1 MAKNDLQGALDL
13 LILKSLSHLGSMHGF
28 GIILHIE
35 HVSDELLNVEE
46 GSLYPALHRMEQSGW
61 VRAEW
66 AVTESSRKAKFYT
79 LTAAGRKQL
88 AAREKNWEQVVK
100 GVQTILRLAGGEV
113 WVSSVVSGPW
123 AGVRSWI
130 ARSKMSCAS
139 ICGCTS
145 TPMSRRG

>member
-13 LILKSLSHLGSMHGF
+13 LILKSLSQLGSMHGF

-35 HVSDELLNVEE
+35 RVSDELLNVEE

-61 VRAEW
+61 VRSEW
-66 AVTESSRKAKFYT
+66 AVTESSRRARFYT

-100 GVQTILRLAGGEV
+100 GVQAILRFA
-113 WVSSVVSGPW
+113 
-123 AGVRSWI
+123 
-130 ARSKMSCAS
+130 
-139 ICGCTS
+139 
-145 TPMSRRG
+145 

>member
-13 LILKSLSHLGSMHGF
+13 LILKSLSQLGAMHGY
-28 GIILHIE
+28 GIVMHIE
-35 HVSDELLNVEE
+35 RVSDELLNIEE

-88 AAREKNWEQVVK
+88 AAREKNWDQVVK
-100 GVQTILRLAGGEV
+100 GVQAILRYA
-113 WVSSVVSGPW
+113 
-123 AGVRSWI
+123 
-130 ARSKMSCAS
+130 
-139 ICGCTS
+139 
-145 TPMSRRG
+145 

>member
-13 LILKSLSHLGSMHGF
+13 LILKSLSQLGAMHGY
-28 GIILHIE
+28 GIVMHIE
-35 HVSDELLNVEE
+35 RVSDELLNIEE

-66 AVTESSRKAKFYT
+66 AVTESSRKAKYYT

-100 GVQTILRLAGGEV
+100 GVQSILRFA
-113 WVSSVVSGPW
+113 
-123 AGVRSWI
+123 
-130 ARSKMSCAS
+130 
-139 ICGCTS
+139 
-145 TPMSRRG
+145 